1 MTNRE
6 IKRKIKRIS
15 EKADWI
21 DTAVKELEKLVTQK
35 QNEFAQEFLLAM
47 IEQLE
52 VEEGRILYS
61 FKNRKLIQRLGKII
75 EGIKSKSFIDVVQK
89 MVSSVNNIVSEN
101 IVYYG
106 SITPDKKLFKASS
119 DQIKEIVFNRL
130 GFDKEGNLMTDGY
143 MQGLF
148 DAPEVSQK
156 LKEYVHQG
164 AATKSGFESFRRSLR
179 TLIEGEPE
187 KLGIFERFYRNYA
200 YDTYSQIDRLQS
212 KLLAEDLELKYFI
225 YSGGLIKTSRLFCI
239 RKNGRVFTTE
249 EAKTWEDEED
259 NTAKPPNYE
268 PLIHCGGYGCRHSP
282 NYITYEMAI
291 VLRPDLKQ
299 QQDYVKE
306 YKNDKGGLVEVHP
319 DYDPKDQLINLEK
332 AKVLADHGY
341 KVKIRPVVNAD
352 KVKNPEF
359 EVNGLISDLKVLKNG
374 SKNGFQNGA
383 SDVIKKGGASVVF
396 DITDAGYLNKKLK
409 TLLHSTFGKPKRYH
423 ALKDIILIK
432 NNKAVTIA
440 KTEIVN
446 GWDWVKRSRFR

>member
-1 MTNRE
+1 MTSRE
-6 IKRKIKRIS
+6 VRRLIKRIS

-21 DTAVKELEKLVTQK
+21 DKAVQQLEELIADQ
-35 QNEFAQEFLLAM
+35 QHDFAQEFLFAM
-47 IEQLE
+47 LEQLE
-52 VEEGRILYS
+52 VEEGKISYS
-61 FKNRKLIQRLGKII
+61 ENNRKMIQRLDKII
-75 EGIKSKSFIDVVQK
+75 ERIKSKSFIEVIQR
-89 MVSSVNNIVSEN
+89 MVSNVQHIVSEN

-106 SITPDKKLFKASS
+106 SITSDKKLFKASS
-119 DQIKEIVFNRL
+119 DQVKEIVFNRL
-130 GFDKEGNLMTDGY
+130 GFDKDGNLITDGY

-164 AATKSGFESFRRSLR
+164 AAANSGVESFRKSLR
-179 TLIEGEPE
+179 TLIEGDPE

-212 KLLAEDLELKYFI
+212 KLLSEDLKLKYFI
-225 YSGGLIKTSRLFCI
+225 YNGGLIKTSRTFCI

-249 EAKTWEDEED
+249 EAKTWADEPD
-259 NTAKPPNYE
+259 NTAKPPNYD
-268 PLIHCGGYGCRHSP
+268 PLVHCGGFGCRHTP
-282 NYITYEMAI
+282 DYITDEMAF

-299 QQDYVKE
+299 QADYKDE

-319 DYDPKDQLINLEK
+319 DHDPKDQEVNLEK

-341 KVKIRPVVNAD
+341 KVKIRPVINEN

-359 EVNGLISDLKVLKNG
+359 EVNGLISDLKVLKSG

-396 DITDAGYLNKKLK
+396 DITDAGYSNKRLK
-409 TLLHSTFGKPKRYH
+409 TLLHSTFGKAKRFH
-423 ALKDIILIK
+423 GIKDIILIK
-432 NNKAVTIA
+432 GDRAVTIA

-446 GWDWVKRSRFR
+446 NWDWVKRSRFK